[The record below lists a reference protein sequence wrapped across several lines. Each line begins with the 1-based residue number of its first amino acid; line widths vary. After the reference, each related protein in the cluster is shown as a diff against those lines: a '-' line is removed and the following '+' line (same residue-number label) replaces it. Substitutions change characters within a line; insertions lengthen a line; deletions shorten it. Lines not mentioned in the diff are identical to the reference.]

1 MDRRRFLLNAGSVL
15 AVSVI
20 APEQS
25 PEDLH
30 APRVVGEDE
39 VREIRASI
47 DRLYLDDQ
55 SVGGGAL
62 WQQAIRLYHDVRRML
77 DQAEYGEHIGRDLT
91 TLVSEL
97 AVCVGWLSFDAGHHR
112 QARMLYEEGFLL
124 ADQARNP
131 ALALRAVEKMTLQSV
146 HVADH
151 GHLRGAGR
159 EALRLAGRLTELGRY
174 EDSSH
179 VHALIG
185 IRQAIAHAVTGDRDG
200 FRAAITRAWREVDRP
215 VDQSAEPSAWLRFV
229 SPAEIGVQ
237 EAKGYRYLGEPA
249 TAVRL
254 YRASLNEAE
263 LPPRNHANYQAQFAA
278 TLLVVGDLS
287 GALSEAREV
296 ISTLHGR
303 VVSPRTISE
312 LTRVRD
318 AAGSCGDEEFCS
330 LFDQLSRAA

>member
-25 PEDLH
+25 PADLDV
-30 APRVVGEDE
+30 PRVVGEDE
-39 VREIRASI
+39 VQEIRASI

-62 WQQAIRLYHDVRRML
+62 WQQAIRLYYGVRRML
-77 DQAEYGEHIGRDLT
+77 DQAEYAESVGHDLT

-97 AVCVGWLSFDAGHHR
+97 AVCVGWLSFDAGDHR

-124 ADQARNP
+124 ADQARSP

-151 GHLRGAGR
+151 GQLRGAGR

-174 EDSSH
+174 EDSSQ

-185 IRQAIAHAVTGDRDG
+185 SRQAIAHAVTGNRDG

-215 VDQSAEPSAWLRFV
+215 IDQGPKPAAWLQFV
-229 SPAEIGVQ
+229 RPAEIGVQ

-254 YRASLNEAE
+254 YRASLEEAE
-263 LPPRNHANYQAQFAA
+263 LPPRNRANYQAQLAA
-278 TLLVVGDLS
+278 TLLAVGDLS
-287 GALSEAREV
+287 GALTEARDV
-296 ISTLHGR
+296 ISTLQGR
-303 VVSPRTISE
+303 VVSPRTVSE
-312 LTRVRD
+312 LTGVRD
-318 AAGSCGDEEFCS
+318 AAGSSGDEEFCS
-330 LFDQLSRAA
+330 LFDQLSQAA